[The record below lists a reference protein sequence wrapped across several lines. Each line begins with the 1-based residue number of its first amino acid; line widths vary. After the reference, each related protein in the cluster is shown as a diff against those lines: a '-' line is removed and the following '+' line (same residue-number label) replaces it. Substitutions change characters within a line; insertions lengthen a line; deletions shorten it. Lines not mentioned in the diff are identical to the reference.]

1 MLVTK
6 QRRVAAMVALV
17 ACVATAGCSSS
28 KSAGNES
35 TSAASTSSS
44 AADTASSGPASGNGE
59 TAAKALVAQYS
70 SKPTRFPVDQP
81 LAKKLAPGQKIGF
94 LQCAAPFCALLG
106 DLYALGTRTMGIP
119 GVTTVKASA
128 SADGIDT
135 ALSSVEATKPAAL
148 LLPAVNLGAVGNNVL
163 KLSKAGIPVVG
174 AGVMGGP
181 AQGIAAP
188 VNGPA
193 NYVVHGKILA
203 DWAIV
208 TAGPSADI
216 AFYGNPDFSFT
227 PVITSAFKAELA
239 QNCPAC
245 HVRYVDIPG
254 SAIGS
259 TAPSRVVSDLQ
270 AHPKT
275 QIALFGSLE
284 TATGLPVALKTAGI
298 KVKVAGS
305 APVPSNLQDMK
316 TGGID
321 AAVGLDAGVL
331 AFTQVDAAVRLAT
344 KQPLTPAE
352 SNGDIPSQLITKA
365 NLPAD
370 VSKGFSAYPDFV
382 ARFTKLWANAKAAS

>member
-6 QRRVAAMVALV
+6 QRVAAMVAVV
-17 ACVATAGCSSS
+17 ACIATAGCSSS
-28 KSAGNES
+28 KGAGSA
-35 TSAASTSSS
+35 SSS
-44 AADTASSGPASGNGE
+44 AAGTASSGSASANGEGE

-70 SKPTRFPVDQP
+70 SNPTRFPVDRP
-81 LAKKLAPGQKIGF
+81 LAEKLAPGQKIGF

-106 DLYALGTRTMGIP
+106 DLYNLGTKTMGVP

-135 ALSSVEATKPAAL
+135 ALSSIEATKPAAL

-163 KLSKAGIPVVG
+163 KLSRAGIPIVG

-193 NYVVHGKILA
+193 NYLVHGKILA

-216 AFYGNPDFSFT
+216 AWYGNPDFSFT
-227 PVITSAFKAELA
+227 PVVTSAFKAELA
-239 QNCPAC
+239 KNCPAC

-284 TATGLPVALKTAGI
+284 TATGLPAALKIAGI

-305 APVPSNLQDMK
+305 APVPANLQDMK

-382 ARFTKLWANAKAAS
+382 ARFAKLWADAKAAS